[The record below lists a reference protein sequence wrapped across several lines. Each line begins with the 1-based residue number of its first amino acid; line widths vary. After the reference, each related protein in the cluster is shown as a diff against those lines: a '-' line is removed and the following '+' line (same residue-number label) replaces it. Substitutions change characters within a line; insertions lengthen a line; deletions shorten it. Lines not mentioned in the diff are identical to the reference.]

1 MTDTDAT
8 FLFSSNIVGHTHMY
22 VMTLTRLPSI
32 PASLQ
37 TLGRVECAVA
47 VHPLL
52 RIEDHQSHIHTR
64 CRNEPQGSCPWRPPR
79 GGAREVLCTCASGA
93 LCGVLV
99 PLLAV
104 VPLLAAAG
112 AAAWWRLCSAK
123 VTGMILSTQRGQ
135 VQSGRSHV
143 SRPSI
148 AAAGPLSLF
157 LSFCLRL
164 SATS

>member
-37 TLGRVECAVA
+37 TLARLECAVA

-52 RIEDHQSHIHTR
+52 RLEDHQSHIHTR

-112 AAAWWRLCSAK
+112 AAAWWRLYSSK
-123 VTGMILSTQRGQ
+123 VTGMVLLLLDCPHKA
-135 VQSGRSHV
+135 GRCNL
-143 SRPSI
+143 
-148 AAAGPLSLF
+148 AEAM
-157 LSFCLRL
+157 
-164 SATS
+164 